1 MSEPKTILSL
11 FDASGRW
18 SQPFLDAGHNVIHI
32 DLQHEPELHDVGK
45 FCVDYFLETLGIE
58 WVDVILA
65 APPCTDF
72 TRAGAAYWKQKDLD
86 GRTAASVHLVRQVL
100 RCVEYWKPDFYA
112 IENPLGRL
120 GRLVPELGEPRL
132 RFDPCDYARNTL
144 LDRADAQA
152 ARDRLERIRR
162 KPLSRITAGD
172 SRHVLELE
180 AFTKRTQLWG
190 HFNPPRLS
198 RIEPVRVCSQG
209 SPLQR
214 LGGSSAKTKAT
225 RSNTPRGFAMAF
237 YLANNWSDRAIK
249 GWGGT
254 SLDRI
259 DAEET
264 DLLTSRHD
272 AP

>member
-1 MSEPKTILSL
+1 MEPKVILSL

-18 SQPFLDAGHNVIHI
+18 SQPFADAGHDVVLI
-32 DLQHEPELHDVGK
+32 DLQHNPELHDVAK
-45 FCVDYFLETLGIE
+45 FDVGYFIETLGLE
-58 WVDVILA
+58 WVDAILA

-112 IENPLGRL
+112 IENPLGRITS
-120 GRLVPELGEPRL
+120 LVPELGEPAL
-132 RFDPCDYARNTL
+132 RFDPCDYALNTIL
-144 LDRADAQA
+144 QHRDAPFY
-152 ARDRLERIRR
+152 DLNRIRK
-162 KPLSRITAGD
+162 KPLSRITAKD
-172 SRHVLELE
+172 AARVLELE

-190 HFNPPRLS
+190 HFNLPKRAAV
-198 RIEPVRVCSQG
+198 EPVRVCSQG

-225 RSNTPRGFAMAF
+225 RSNTPLGFAQAF
-237 YLANNWSDRAIK
+237 YEANDWSKAAIA

-259 DAEET
+259 DADESA
-264 DLLTSRHD
+264 LLTSRHD